1 VKVKEKQPYRVLAEK
16 VDKEKFLSKLEEV
29 LPGLAKSEIV
39 DQATCFVFKSGK
51 VITYNEEVACKA
63 NSGLPK
69 EAQGA
74 VQSGKFLE
82 MLRRLPDVIVDIE
95 FTKKEIKVIG
105 RNKYYKQTI
114 EHQVLIPV
122 DVVKTPENWTKI
134 DSNFSHGVSIV
145 QNCATKN
152 ESAFTL
158 TCLHIHP
165 KWIEAFD
172 NSQMARYE
180 VKTKVTSPF
189 LVKRD
194 SIKFLGGNAYDLK
207 YIAESDR
214 YLHFKTRGRTIIS
227 ILRYVSEASE
237 YQNLSD
243 VFKMK
248 GSRVTF
254 PKNLKDA
261 AELANIASSENS
273 DNNLVTVEL
282 RAGKLRIIGQ
292 GDQVYYEQRMKT
304 KYGGPELKFKIS
316 PGMLIEILT
325 RETDCEIKDGK
336 HLKVVGENWTYVACL
351 EDIK

>member
-1 VKVKEKQPYRVLAEK
+1 
-16 VDKEKFLSKLEEV
+16 
-29 LPGLAKSEIV
+29 
-39 DQATCFVFKSGK
+39 
-51 VITYNEEVACKA
+51 
-63 NSGLPK
+63 
-69 EAQGA
+69 
-74 VQSGKFLE
+74 
-82 MLRRLPDVIVDIE
+82 
-95 FTKKEIKVIG
+95 
-105 RNKYYKQTI
+105 
-114 EHQVLIPV
+114 
-122 DVVKTPENWTKI
+122 
-134 DSNFSHGVSIV
+134 
-145 QNCATKN
+145 
-152 ESAFTL
+152 
-158 TCLHIHP
+158 
-165 KWIEAFD
+165 
-172 NSQMARYE
+172 
-180 VKTKVTSPF
+180 VTSPF